1 MIVTILLVI
10 VNVITRKLFNYII
23 IWSEEIATSC
33 FVYSVFIGAAY
44 AYRKHQHVG
53 VDLLVER
60 LPAGARRVVH
70 LITNALLV
78 IINGYITV
86 LSVQFI
92 QSSWIKRMPIT
103 KLPSSVVSTALVIG
117 FGLMTIYSLVF
128 FVKDLKRRRGGGR
141 MSTFLS
147 ILPIIIALVLY
158 FTGIPIAYALF
169 AAALTY
175 FGFIDTTTMPYLL
188 MQKFVTAT
196 QSFPFLAIPFFIM
209 CGSIMNY
216 GGISARLMDFA
227 DALTGHM
234 RGGLAQINVLL
245 SMLMGGCSGSANADA
260 AMECKLLVPEME
272 KRGYGK
278 GFSAAITAASS
289 CVTPIIPPGINLIVY
304 GLIAGAS
311 VGQLFAAG
319 YVPGLLM
326 AVALMIAVA
335 LISKKRGYAPSRPRR
350 ATLGEIGRQALKS
363 FWALFFPLGII
374 MGMRFGIFT
383 PTEAG
388 GVGVLYCLIV
398 GKFVYK
404 GLKKEHF
411 IPILRETISGT
422 ATVMLIIVSATV
434 FGYYLNWENIP
445 TMLLNAVTSFASN
458 KFLVLLVMNVV
469 LLIVGMF
476 LEGGAALIILAPLM
490 VPIVKAAGIDLVHF
504 GIVCNV
510 NIMIGGLTP
519 PFGSMM
525 FTCVSI
531 TDCKMQEFIKECVPF
546 IIALLIALLLL
557 TYIPG
562 ISLLIPNLIY

>member
-1 MIVTILLVI
+1 
-10 VNVITRKLFNYII
+10 
-23 IWSEEIATSC
+23 
-33 FVYSVFIGAAY
+33 
-44 AYRKHQHVG
+44 
-53 VDLLVER
+53 
-60 LPAGARRVVH
+60 
-70 LITNALLV
+70 
-78 IINGYITV
+78 
-86 LSVQFI
+86 
-92 QSSWIKRMPIT
+92 
-103 KLPSSVVSTALVIG
+103 
-117 FGLMTIYSLVF
+117 
-128 FVKDLKRRRGGGR
+128 

-175 FGFIDTTTMPYLL
+175 FGFIDTTTVPYLL
-188 MQKFVTAT
+188 MQKFITST

-227 DALTGHM
+227 DALTGHLP
-234 RGGLAQINVLL
+234 GGLAQINVLL

-272 KRGYGK
+272 KRGYSK

-319 YVPGLLM
+319 YIPGLLM
-326 AVALMIAVA
+326 AVMLMIAVA
-335 LISKKRGYAPSRPRR
+335 IISKKRGYAPSRPRR

-404 GLKKEHF
+404 GLRKEHF

-504 GIVCNV
+504 GIVCPGKTMADIKAAYAAKYTGPVVHYQDPACADGFLSAAAMSGKDSMVVSVSGNDERIV
-510 NIMIGGLTP
+510 LTAVFDNLGKGASGAALECLNLVMGKEKGFGL
-519 PFGSMM
+519 
-525 FTCVSI
+525 
-531 TDCKMQEFIKECVPF
+531 E
-546 IIALLIALLLL
+546 L
-557 TYIPG
+557 
-562 ISLLIPNLIY
+562 

>member
-1 MIVTILLVI
+1 
-10 VNVITRKLFNYII
+10 
-23 IWSEEIATSC
+23 
-33 FVYSVFIGAAY
+33 
-44 AYRKHQHVG
+44 
-53 VDLLVER
+53 
-60 LPAGARRVVH
+60 
-70 LITNALLV
+70 
-78 IINGYITV
+78 
-86 LSVQFI
+86 
-92 QSSWIKRMPIT
+92 
-103 KLPSSVVSTALVIG
+103 
-117 FGLMTIYSLVF
+117 
-128 FVKDLKRRRGGGR
+128 

-175 FGFIDTTTMPYLL
+175 FGFIDTTTVPYLL

-227 DALTGHM
+227 DALTGHLP
-234 RGGLAQINVLL
+234 GGLAQINVLL

-319 YVPGLLM
+319 YIPGLLM
-326 AVALMIAVA
+326 AVTLMIAVA
-335 LISKKRGYAPSRPRR
+335 IISKKRGYAPSRPRR

-531 TDCKMQEFIKECVPF
+531 TGCKMQEFIKECVPF
-546 IIALLIALLLL
+546 IIALLLALLLL

-562 ISLLIPNLIY
+562 ITMLIPNLIY

>member
-1 MIVTILLVI
+1 
-10 VNVITRKLFNYII
+10 
-23 IWSEEIATSC
+23 
-33 FVYSVFIGAAY
+33 
-44 AYRKHQHVG
+44 
-53 VDLLVER
+53 
-60 LPAGARRVVH
+60 
-70 LITNALLV
+70 
-78 IINGYITV
+78 
-86 LSVQFI
+86 
-92 QSSWIKRMPIT
+92 
-103 KLPSSVVSTALVIG
+103 
-117 FGLMTIYSLVF
+117 
-128 FVKDLKRRRGGGR
+128 

-319 YVPGLLM
+319 YVPGLLW
-326 AVALMIAVA
+326 LW
-335 LISKKRGYAPSRPRR
+335 R
-350 ATLGEIGRQALKS
+350 
-363 FWALFFPLGII
+363 
-374 MGMRFGIFT
+374 
-383 PTEAG
+383 
-388 GVGVLYCLIV
+388 
-398 GKFVYK
+398 
-404 GLKKEHF
+404 
-411 IPILRETISGT
+411 
-422 ATVMLIIVSATV
+422 
-434 FGYYLNWENIP
+434 
-445 TMLLNAVTSFASN
+445 
-458 KFLVLLVMNVV
+458 
-469 LLIVGMF
+469 
-476 LEGGAALIILAPLM
+476 
-490 VPIVKAAGIDLVHF
+490 
-504 GIVCNV
+504 
-510 NIMIGGLTP
+510 
-519 PFGSMM
+519 
-525 FTCVSI
+525 
-531 TDCKMQEFIKECVPF
+531 
-546 IIALLIALLLL
+546 
-557 TYIPG
+557 
-562 ISLLIPNLIY
+562 

>member
-1 MIVTILLVI
+1 
-10 VNVITRKLFNYII
+10 
-23 IWSEEIATSC
+23 
-33 FVYSVFIGAAY
+33 
-44 AYRKHQHVG
+44 
-53 VDLLVER
+53 
-60 LPAGARRVVH
+60 
-70 LITNALLV
+70 
-78 IINGYITV
+78 
-86 LSVQFI
+86 
-92 QSSWIKRMPIT
+92 
-103 KLPSSVVSTALVIG
+103 
-117 FGLMTIYSLVF
+117 
-128 FVKDLKRRRGGGR
+128 

-175 FGFIDTTTMPYLL
+175 FGFIDTTTVPYLL
-188 MQKFVTAT
+188 MQKFITST

-227 DALTGHM
+227 DALTGHLP
-234 RGGLAQINVLL
+234 GGLAQINVLL

-319 YVPGLLM
+319 YIPGLLM
-326 AVALMIAVA
+326 AVTLMIAVA
-335 LISKKRGYAPSRPRR
+335 IISKKRGYAPSRPRR

-404 GLKKEHF
+404 GLRKEHF
-411 IPILRETISGT
+411 VPILRETISGT

-504 GIVCNV
+504 GIVQRQYHDRRPDPAV
-510 NIMIGGLTP
+510 RLDDVHLRVHHGLQDAGVYQGMCAVYHRAAHCAAAADVHSGHLDADTE
-519 PFGSMM
+519 SHLLRE
-525 FTCVSI
+525 T
-531 TDCKMQEFIKECVPF
+531 
-546 IIALLIALLLL
+546 IA
-557 TYIPG
+557 
-562 ISLLIPNLIY
+562 

>member
-1 MIVTILLVI
+1 
-10 VNVITRKLFNYII
+10 
-23 IWSEEIATSC
+23 
-33 FVYSVFIGAAY
+33 
-44 AYRKHQHVG
+44 
-53 VDLLVER
+53 
-60 LPAGARRVVH
+60 
-70 LITNALLV
+70 
-78 IINGYITV
+78 
-86 LSVQFI
+86 
-92 QSSWIKRMPIT
+92 
-103 KLPSSVVSTALVIG
+103 
-117 FGLMTIYSLVF
+117 
-128 FVKDLKRRRGGGR
+128 

-326 AVALMIAVA
+326 AVALMIAV
-335 LISKKRGYAPSRPRR
+335 
-350 ATLGEIGRQALKS
+350 
-363 FWALFFPLGII
+363 
-374 MGMRFGIFT
+374 
-383 PTEAG
+383 
-388 GVGVLYCLIV
+388 
-398 GKFVYK
+398 
-404 GLKKEHF
+404 
-411 IPILRETISGT
+411 
-422 ATVMLIIVSATV
+422 
-434 FGYYLNWENIP
+434 
-445 TMLLNAVTSFASN
+445 TSFASN

-531 TDCKMQEFIKECVPF
+531 TGCKMQEFIKECVPF

-562 ISLLIPNLIY
+562 ISMLIPNLIY

>member
-1 MIVTILLVI
+1 M
-10 VNVITRKLFNYII
+10 
-23 IWSEEIATSC
+23 
-33 FVYSVFIGAAY
+33 YSVFIGAAY

-103 KLPSSVVSTALVIG
+103 KLPSSAVSTALVIG

-128 FVKDLKRRRGGGR
+128 FRQRPQTQQQPRRGGGR

-531 TDCKMQEFIKECVPF
+531 TGCKMQEFIKECVPF

-562 ISLLIPNLIY
+562 ISMLIPNLIY

>member
-1 MIVTILLVI
+1 
-10 VNVITRKLFNYII
+10 
-23 IWSEEIATSC
+23 
-33 FVYSVFIGAAY
+33 
-44 AYRKHQHVG
+44 
-53 VDLLVER
+53 
-60 LPAGARRVVH
+60 
-70 LITNALLV
+70 
-78 IINGYITV
+78 
-86 LSVQFI
+86 
-92 QSSWIKRMPIT
+92 
-103 KLPSSVVSTALVIG
+103 
-117 FGLMTIYSLVF
+117 
-128 FVKDLKRRRGGGR
+128 

-175 FGFIDTTTMPYLL
+175 FGFIDTTTVPYLL
-188 MQKFVTAT
+188 MQKFITST

-227 DALTGHM
+227 DALTGHLP
-234 RGGLAQINVLL
+234 GGLAQINVLL

-311 VGQLFAAG
+311 VGKLFAAG

-326 AVALMIAVA
+326 AVTLMIAVA
-335 LISKKRGYAPSRPRR
+335 IISKKRGYAPSRPRR

-388 GVGVLYCLIV
+388 GVGVLYC
-398 GKFVYK
+398 
-404 GLKKEHF
+404 
-411 IPILRETISGT
+411 
-422 ATVMLIIVSATV
+422 
-434 FGYYLNWENIP
+434 
-445 TMLLNAVTSFASN
+445 
-458 KFLVLLVMNVV
+458 
-469 LLIVGMF
+469 LIVGMF

-562 ISLLIPNLIY
+562 ISMLIPNLIY

>member
-1 MIVTILLVI
+1 
-10 VNVITRKLFNYII
+10 
-23 IWSEEIATSC
+23 
-33 FVYSVFIGAAY
+33 
-44 AYRKHQHVG
+44 
-53 VDLLVER
+53 
-60 LPAGARRVVH
+60 
-70 LITNALLV
+70 
-78 IINGYITV
+78 
-86 LSVQFI
+86 
-92 QSSWIKRMPIT
+92 
-103 KLPSSVVSTALVIG
+103 
-117 FGLMTIYSLVF
+117 
-128 FVKDLKRRRGGGR
+128 

-175 FGFIDTTTMPYLL
+175 FGFINTTTVPYLL
-188 MQKFVTAT
+188 MQKFITST

-227 DALTGHM
+227 DALTGHLP
-234 RGGLAQINVLL
+234 GGLAQINVLL

-319 YVPGLLM
+319 YIPGLLM
-326 AVALMIAVA
+326 AVTLMIAVA
-335 LISKKRGYAPSRPRR
+335 IISKKRGYAPSRPRR

-388 GVGVLYCLIV
+388 GVGVLYLSLI
-398 GKFVYK
+398 
-404 GLKKEHF
+404 H
-411 IPILRETISGT
+411 I
-422 ATVMLIIVSATV
+422 
-434 FGYYLNWENIP
+434 
-445 TMLLNAVTSFASN
+445 
-458 KFLVLLVMNVV
+458 
-469 LLIVGMF
+469 
-476 LEGGAALIILAPLM
+476 
-490 VPIVKAAGIDLVHF
+490 
-504 GIVCNV
+504 
-510 NIMIGGLTP
+510 
-519 PFGSMM
+519 
-525 FTCVSI
+525 
-531 TDCKMQEFIKECVPF
+531 
-546 IIALLIALLLL
+546 
-557 TYIPG
+557 
-562 ISLLIPNLIY
+562 

>member
-1 MIVTILLVI
+1 
-10 VNVITRKLFNYII
+10 
-23 IWSEEIATSC
+23 
-33 FVYSVFIGAAY
+33 
-44 AYRKHQHVG
+44 
-53 VDLLVER
+53 
-60 LPAGARRVVH
+60 
-70 LITNALLV
+70 
-78 IINGYITV
+78 
-86 LSVQFI
+86 
-92 QSSWIKRMPIT
+92 
-103 KLPSSVVSTALVIG
+103 
-117 FGLMTIYSLVF
+117 
-128 FVKDLKRRRGGGR
+128 
-141 MSTFLS
+141 
-147 ILPIIIALVLY
+147 
-158 FTGIPIAYALF
+158 
-169 AAALTY
+169 
-175 FGFIDTTTMPYLL
+175 
-188 MQKFVTAT
+188 
-196 QSFPFLAIPFFIM
+196 
-209 CGSIMNY
+209 MNY

>member
-1 MIVTILLVI
+1 
-10 VNVITRKLFNYII
+10 
-23 IWSEEIATSC
+23 
-33 FVYSVFIGAAY
+33 
-44 AYRKHQHVG
+44 
-53 VDLLVER
+53 
-60 LPAGARRVVH
+60 
-70 LITNALLV
+70 
-78 IINGYITV
+78 
-86 LSVQFI
+86 
-92 QSSWIKRMPIT
+92 
-103 KLPSSVVSTALVIG
+103 
-117 FGLMTIYSLVF
+117 
-128 FVKDLKRRRGGGR
+128 

-175 FGFIDTTTMPYLL
+175 FGFIDTTTVPCLL
-188 MQKFVTAT
+188 MQKFITST

-227 DALTGHM
+227 DALTGHLP
-234 RGGLAQINVLL
+234 GGLAQINVLL

-319 YVPGLLM
+319 YIPGLLM
-326 AVALMIAVA
+326 AVTLMIAVA
-335 LISKKRGYAPSRPRR
+335 IIAKKRGYAPSRPRR

-411 IPILRETISGT
+411 VPILRETISGT

-445 TMLLNAVTSFASN
+445 TMLLNAVSSFASN

-510 NIMIGGLTP
+510 NIMIGGLTRR
-519 PFGSMM
+519 S
-525 FTCVSI
+525 
-531 TDCKMQEFIKECVPF
+531 
-546 IIALLIALLLL
+546 AL
-557 TYIPG
+557 
-562 ISLLIPNLIY
+562 

>member
-1 MIVTILLVI
+1 
-10 VNVITRKLFNYII
+10 
-23 IWSEEIATSC
+23 
-33 FVYSVFIGAAY
+33 
-44 AYRKHQHVG
+44 
-53 VDLLVER
+53 
-60 LPAGARRVVH
+60 
-70 LITNALLV
+70 
-78 IINGYITV
+78 
-86 LSVQFI
+86 
-92 QSSWIKRMPIT
+92 
-103 KLPSSVVSTALVIG
+103 
-117 FGLMTIYSLVF
+117 
-128 FVKDLKRRRGGGR
+128 

-175 FGFIDTTTMPYLL
+175 FGFIDTTTVPCLL
-188 MQKFVTAT
+188 MQKFITST

-227 DALTGHM
+227 DALTGHLP
-234 RGGLAQINVLL
+234 GGLAQINVLL

-326 AVALMIAVA
+326 AVALMIAV
-335 LISKKRGYAPSRPRR
+335 
-350 ATLGEIGRQALKS
+350 ALKS

-531 TDCKMQEFIKECVPF
+531 TGCKMQEFIKECVPF

-562 ISLLIPNLIY
+562 ISMLIPNLIY

>member
-1 MIVTILLVI
+1 
-10 VNVITRKLFNYII
+10 
-23 IWSEEIATSC
+23 
-33 FVYSVFIGAAY
+33 
-44 AYRKHQHVG
+44 
-53 VDLLVER
+53 
-60 LPAGARRVVH
+60 
-70 LITNALLV
+70 
-78 IINGYITV
+78 
-86 LSVQFI
+86 
-92 QSSWIKRMPIT
+92 
-103 KLPSSVVSTALVIG
+103 
-117 FGLMTIYSLVF
+117 
-128 FVKDLKRRRGGGR
+128 

-175 FGFIDTTTMPYLL
+175 FGFIDTTTVPYLL
-188 MQKFVTAT
+188 MQKFITST

-227 DALTGHM
+227 DALTGHLP
-234 RGGLAQINVLL
+234 GGLAQINVLL

-319 YVPGLLM
+319 YIPGLLM
-326 AVALMIAVA
+326 AVTLMIAVA
-335 LISKKRGYAPSRPRR
+335 IISKKRGYAPSRPRR

-404 GLKKEHF
+404 GLRKEHF

-445 TMLLNAVTSFASN
+445 TGHEHRAAHRRHVPRGRRGAHHPCPAHGADREGRRYRPGALRHRLQRQHHDRRSDPAVR
-458 KFLVLLVMNVV
+458 LDDVHLRVHHELQD
-469 LLIVGMF
+469 
-476 LEGGAALIILAPLM
+476 
-490 VPIVKAAGIDLVHF
+490 AGIYQGMCAVYHRAAHCAAAADVHS
-504 GIVCNV
+504 GH
-510 NIMIGGLTP
+510 LDADTE
-519 PFGSMM
+519 SHLLRE
-525 FTCVSI
+525 T
-531 TDCKMQEFIKECVPF
+531 
-546 IIALLIALLLL
+546 IA
-557 TYIPG
+557 
-562 ISLLIPNLIY
+562 

>member
-1 MIVTILLVI
+1 
-10 VNVITRKLFNYII
+10 
-23 IWSEEIATSC
+23 
-33 FVYSVFIGAAY
+33 
-44 AYRKHQHVG
+44 
-53 VDLLVER
+53 
-60 LPAGARRVVH
+60 
-70 LITNALLV
+70 
-78 IINGYITV
+78 
-86 LSVQFI
+86 
-92 QSSWIKRMPIT
+92 
-103 KLPSSVVSTALVIG
+103 
-117 FGLMTIYSLVF
+117 
-128 FVKDLKRRRGGGR
+128 

-175 FGFIDTTTMPYLL
+175 FGFIDTTTVPYLL
-188 MQKFVTAT
+188 MQKFITST

-227 DALTGHM
+227 DALTGHLP
-234 RGGLAQINVLL
+234 GGLAQINVLL

-289 CVTPIIPPGINLIVY
+289 CVTHIIPPGINLIVY

-319 YVPGLLM
+319 YIPGLLM
-326 AVALMIAVA
+326 AVTLMIAVA
-335 LISKKRGYAPSRPRR
+335 IISKKRGYAPSRPRR

-404 GLKKEHF
+404 GLRKEHF

-445 TMLLNAVTSFASN
+445 TMLLNAVSSFASN
-458 KFLVLLVMNVV
+458 KFLVLLVMNIV
-469 LLIVGMF
+469 LLIDRHLTARKRVIFRADADVGLVAQQKALVPALVENA
-476 LEGGAALIILAPLM
+476 LEHDEVKLTALELGEQ
-490 VPIVKAAGIDLVHF
+490 VCRIVDGKKELVVRFFQKADDLRQQD
-504 GIVCNV
+504 IVAD
-510 NIMIGGLTP
+510 GLRRADAQARLLL
-519 PFGSMM
+519 PFER
-525 FTCVSI
+525 TAQLLV
-531 TDCKMQEFIKECVPF
+531 
-546 IIALLIALLLL
+546 LIALADGVDLKRFALRRFSELSAVVGKKAHAVQRFKRLNLFCHGGLRQMQLLRRL
-557 TYIPG
+557 AVVHRGAHGQKGLKPLVHVLSPLSITNRNRHI
-562 ISLLIPNLIY
+562 LIYNFIIS